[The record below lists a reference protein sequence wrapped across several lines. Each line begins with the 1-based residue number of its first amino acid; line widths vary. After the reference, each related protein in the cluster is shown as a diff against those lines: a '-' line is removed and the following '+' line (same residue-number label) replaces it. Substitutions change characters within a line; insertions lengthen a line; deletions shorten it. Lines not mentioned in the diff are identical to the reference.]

1 VTNGVGC
8 RQRPRR
14 KSLDALKNIRASI
27 CVGKFTAR
35 AKAIRASRY
44 QAFPQSV
51 DRGAPAV
58 ADDVAVDPEG
68 YTDIAMAELIPD
80 HGDGGS
86 ALHQFRRDRMS
97 ERVKPGVGHLQ
108 GLKKRP

>member
-1 VTNGVGC
+1 
-8 RQRPRR
+8 
-14 KSLDALKNIRASI
+14 
-27 CVGKFTAR
+27 VGKFTAR

-80 HGDGGS
+80 HGDRRS
-86 ALHQFRRDRMS
+86 TLNQFRRDRVPES
-97 ERVKPGVGHLQ
+97 VKPDAAYLQ
-108 GLKKRP
+108 GFKERA